1 MIRAVRAPSASPEA
15 VGLPASPPL
24 ARWRRAWLGL
34 AAALGLHVTDEALT
48 DFLPAYNRV
57 VSSMRESVP
66 WLALPTFTFPVW
78 LTGLVLL
85 VATLFALTPMLL
97 RGARW
102 LRPVSYFL
110 GVLMVGN
117 ALGHLG
123 ASILLRRVAPGALSS
138 PVLLVAAVSL
148 LIATRRSRPA
158 TEDPCPE

>member
-1 MIRAVRAPSASPEA
+1 VAGPPSSSP
-15 VGLPASPPL
+15 V
-24 ARWRRAWLGL
+24 ARWGRAWLGL

-48 DFLPAYNRV
+48 DFLPAYNRIV
-57 VSSMRESVP
+57 ESMRDSVP
-66 WLALPTFTFPVW
+66 WLPLPTFAFQVW

-85 VATLFALTPMLL
+85 VASLFALTPLVY

-110 GVLMVGN
+110 GALMAGN

-123 ASILLRRVAPGALSS
+123 ASLLLRRLAPGALSS

-158 TEDPCPE
+158 MEDPCPE

>member
-1 MIRAVRAPSASPEA
+1 MW
-15 VGLPASPPL
+15 GTPASSPV
-24 ARWRRAWLGL
+24 ARWGRAWLGL
-34 AAALGLHVTDEALT
+34 AGALGVHVADEALT

-57 VSSMRESVP
+57 VSTMRESVP
-66 WLALPTFTFPVW
+66 WLPLPTFTFPLW

-85 VATLFALTPMLL
+85 VASLFALTPLVF

-123 ASILLRRVAPGALSS
+123 ASILLRRVAPGALTA

-148 LIATRRSRPA
+148 LIATRHSRA
-158 TEDPCPE
+158 AVEDSCPE